1 MSQSL
6 SNLMRESFVA
16 PQPANDLNQRIR
28 QMEKDR
34 QTLTD
39 GKSRLPL
46 PMVDTTIQTTR
57 DHQLADE
64 LLQWQQHT
72 TLLAKV
78 FFHPRNLNTIQNM
91 IRRLVF
97 DKSQGKF
104 LISRQNDIELVAVM
118 RSMYLQFARHQEDN
132 ITEQVEQLNELV
144 TKEVVPPIIKSV
156 ESHLTFVSTLHQL
169 PAPMALPQP
178 TNQRG
183 DKIYG
188 QTSQSNNDM
197 LKHMSVGT
205 VGRAM

>member
-1 MSQSL
+1 MSQSPY
-6 SNLMRESFVA
+6 SNLRESFVA
-16 PQPANDLNQRIR
+16 PQPATDLNQRIR

-46 PMVDTTIQTTR
+46 PMVDHTIQTNR

-78 FFHPRNLNTIQNM
+78 FFHPKNVNTIQNL
-91 IRRLVF
+91 IRRMVF
-97 DKSQGKF
+97 DQSQGKF

-132 ITEQVEQLNELV
+132 ITEQVEELNRLV
-144 TKEVVPPIIKSV
+144 ANEVVPPIIKSV

-169 PAPMALPQP
+169 PAPMALPQSS
-178 TNQRG
+178 NQRG

-188 QTSQSNNDM
+188 QTGQTNDM
-197 LKHMSVGT
+197 FKHMSMGT
-205 VGRAM
+205 VGRGM